1 MRYHPQVNFIA
12 MTIRGTQISDSDLG
26 KKQVEEMDLEP
37 FLDEYEHV
45 TGTRMTV
52 VTPSERPDFICERKG
67 RLVGVELVRA
77 MENPVQRD
85 WRIILGDQEQFEG
98 SDAAMLIQEAVYQ
111 KEEKRA
117 SIGWK
122 YPDHTILVVQLIGGD
137 GKDAATYL
145 DSELMDEMSS
155 TGFKEIWVA
164 DYSPISP
171 YGTVQLVGVKPK
183 RWRGLHPH
191 RFYGTKPY
199 G

>member
-1 MRYHPQVNFIA
+1 M
-12 MTIRGTQISDSDLG
+12 SDSDLG
-26 KKQVEEMDLEP
+26 KKLIEEMDLEP

-45 TGTRMTV
+45 TSTKMTII
-52 VTPSERPDFICERKG
+52 TPSERPDFICERKS
-67 RLVGVELVRA
+67 RFVGVELVRV
-77 MENPVQRD
+77 MEDPAQRE
-85 WRIILGDQEQFEG
+85 WRIILGEHEQLEG
-98 SDAAMLIQEAVYQ
+98 SDAAMLIQKAVYQ

-117 SIGWK
+117 STGWK
-122 YPDHTILVVQLIGGD
+122 YPDRTILVVQLIGGD
-137 GKDAATYL
+137 GKDAATYI

-164 DYSPISP
+164 DYSQISP

-183 RWRGLHPH
+183 RWRGFHPH